1 MRITVATSIKYGNY
15 QQHLRRTNEVVVVLH
30 RLHKS
35 FAENFDFR
43 RDVNVHIRPIR
54 GKGVHGKAFNEE
66 NRIEIDPRFEFERI
80 VETIAHELTH
90 SEQYKQGRLKAG
102 TRTHREWN
110 GKLVKIPQTF
120 KDYENS
126 PWEIEARD
134 RANKFVDMLKA
145 AKILT

>member
-1 MRITVATSIKYGNY
+1 MHITVATSIKYGNY
-15 QQHLRRTNEVVVVLH
+15 QQHLRRTNEVVGILH
-30 RLHKS
+30 RLHKA
-35 FAENFDFR
+35 FADNFDFR

-54 GKGVHGKAFNEE
+54 GSVHGKAYNEQ
-66 NRIEIDPRFEFERI
+66 NKIEIDPRYEIERI

-102 TRTHREWN
+102 PRGFREWN
-110 GKLVKIPQTF
+110 SKLVKIPQTF

-126 PWEIEARD
+126 PWEVEARD
-134 RANKFVDMLKA
+134 RAAKFVQMLKA